1 MLGTS
6 LVATNVFGAEIQKVY
21 SIQIGAFSKKEN
33 AEKRLENLPK
43 ELKKIAFIYLN
54 EDGFYTVRIGKAK
67 NYKDL
72 LKEKALLKRYK
83 IRGFV
88 SKTLIAK
95 EEKREIKVQKVSY
108 KKNKTK
114 IKTEKS
120 PKEMPSSF
128 YSIQLGA
135 FSTEYNALKFIRKL
149 PEEVR
154 NQAFVY
160 KNRKGF
166 YTVRVGKVGNTKL
179 LKPLKAILKRHG
191 FRGFIVK
198 TEVEQKYKVEKE
210 NIIVSTKKTVKE
222 KEVVL
227 ASSDKIVSKKERIKP
242 KKSTNVYSILVAIA
256 TDKEIAKQIADDYA
270 QKFSLKTFIKEKR
283 VGLGKKE
290 YYVYLG
296 EFASQQEARDFMENN
311 LKARYPIEL
320 IETYAD
326 ENVSSFTGET
336 LEVTKSPNIQ
346 ETLEEEVTLPGIEG
360 SFEEEIKDKS
370 DTSKVSKPTY
380 SILVSKTKNQEES
393 QTLKK
398 SLEAKFPNLKVF
410 VLELITNFKEKEYL
424 VYLGEF
430 SSVEEA
436 TKFAHRFGIKTES
449 IDEIEYIEIDDSDLS
464 CGGSGEIIIEEEA
477 KGSLEPVVENT
488 LSPHGTPDNRRVE
501 ITVIPFSTSAKEID
515 LSKYINKGMYILNIW
530 FPRVHYLDN
539 LKDVSLIFKPPK
551 GFSYVLN
558 SAMLNGKHIYPKKV
572 GRYYVVKIPKIKGSD
587 ELDFKLQFLVKEKIK
602 LNNMPVFLI
611 AKDQAGHPVKIY
623 GFDKFK
629 NESEEV
635 LKLYNSKDNAK
646 STFKKKSLITGILY
660 PEKDLIQVEE
670 TTDLTI
676 QVPKS
681 ARYFLYVNG
690 ERVTKS
696 QIGEEIIKGNTKT
709 IKYVG
714 IRLQKGENNVV
725 LKVDGKEYKR
735 KITVSDVVSKLR
747 IHTYPEKPEADGKTP
762 VYVSIELLD
771 KDGVP
776 LKDTTF
782 VEVYVDKGDIWDETT
797 GQWITVGSEPLK
809 VKAYSGKAV
818 VKLSPASST
827 EERRL
832 KIFYGEIEKEYT
844 VRFYPEKRPWIV
856 VGNLEGGIG
865 IGDTKN
871 NPEQT
876 KMPFKHKDGTR
887 LEGRGS
893 VFAKGSVKDYTV
905 TLRYQT
911 EKPDNVLMNQNI
923 PSTEENQYYPVY
935 GDDSEQYFEARSKNR
950 LFLKVEKDLSYLM
963 FGDYTTNIG
972 SDLEFNRYNRTFN
985 GLDLNLQKE
994 KDYRVQGFITKN
1006 GQEQLKEEFQGK
1018 GISGPYF
1025 FKNPVRP
1032 YSERVW
1038 IETRDRFNP
1047 NIIIKRE
1054 ELHRFTDYTI
1064 NYEEGFIIFHEP
1076 IKQYDDNFNPNY
1088 IVTVYETDDLQEEKY
1103 TYGLRGEKSF
1113 FNGKLRF
1120 GVTGIKEEHVLTDKK
1135 LYGADVLYETDKLRL
1150 LGEISRTETDND
1162 GIAGKI
1168 EGRYAFNQYFSVG
1181 GYYKKVKE
1189 GYQNLSAVTADQGY
1203 ETYGANITA
1212 TTKDGKTR
1220 FTAEGIVENRDI
1232 DRKTGSL
1239 MIDHKVN
1246 KKLSF
1251 TLGGRIH
1258 KETNSSG
1265 TDTRAL
1271 AVAGF
1276 TYKPT
1281 EKLSLSLRREQAI
1294 KKDIASAYYPTRTI
1308 GRVDYRFSNWFS
1320 SYLQSEYQERADKDI
1335 SLTTLGLE
1343 GRLKENTTAFSK
1355 YTIDDGASGW
1365 RTQSHIG
1372 LNHLFKITDK
1382 LTGDISVENVNTFSG
1397 DDTGDYTALALR
1409 GAYLQNQRYKLS
1421 AGYEIRF
1428 GDFQPSHLLTLGG
1441 ITKIGKA
1448 GTLLLRERYFKNEKQ
1463 QNDLLLGF
1471 AYRPVDSDVWNSLF
1485 KLRWK
1490 YAKGELYNNKYI
1502 GSLHLNVQPNRKLR
1516 TSWQYAFKYT
1526 SGGSL
1531 GSSFIDL
1538 YRGRFSYDITD
1549 RIDIGAHGGV
1559 LWDHKNKN
1567 YSYAYGP
1574 EIGYTLFKN
1583 FWISLGYNVQGF
1595 HDKDFD
1601 EANYWAKGAYL
1612 KFRLKFDEDLFKKF
1626 FNEK

>member
-1 MLGTS
+1 MKKLGLTVLGTS
-6 LVATNVFGAEIQKVY
+6 LVATNVLGADIQKVY
-21 SIQIGAFSKKEN
+21 SIQLGAFSKKEN
-33 AEKRLENLPK
+33 AERALRSLPE
-43 ELKKIAFIYLN
+43 ELKKEAFIYVN
-54 EDGFYTVRIGKAK
+54 EKGFYTLRVGKAK
-67 NYKDL
+67 SYKDL

-83 IRGFV
+83 IKGFV

-95 EEKREIKVQKVSY
+95 EEKKTIQKVSY
-108 KKNKTK
+108 KKHKTK
-114 IKTEKS
+114 KVDEKVS
-120 PKEMPSSF
+120 TQAPSKF

-135 FSTEYNALKFIRKL
+135 FSTEYNALKFIKNL
-149 PEEVR
+149 PEDLR

-166 YTVRVGKVGNTKL
+166 YTVRIGKVGNTKL
-179 LKPLKAILKRHG
+179 LKPLKALLRRYG
-191 FRGFIVK
+191 FKGFIVK
-198 TEVEQKYKVEKE
+198 TEVKQMYTSKE
-210 NIIVSTKKTVKE
+210 ETAVVNIKQNIKN
-222 KEVVL
+222 KEVAAV
-227 ASSDKIVSKKERIKP
+227 SSDKIVSKKERVKP
-242 KKSTNVYSILVAIA
+242 KKLTNVYSILVAIA
-256 TDKEIAKQIADDYA
+256 TDKEIAKQIADEYT
-270 QKFSLKTFIKEKR
+270 QKFSLKTFIKEKYA
-283 VGLGKKE
+283 GLGKKE

-296 EFASQQEARDFMENN
+296 EFPSENEAKEFMEKN
-311 LKARYPIEL
+311 LNARYPIEI
-320 IETYAD
+320 IETKA
-326 ENVSSFTGET
+326 
-336 LEVTKSPNIQ
+336 
-346 ETLEEEVTLPGIEG
+346 
-360 SFEEEIKDKS
+360 EEEIKEEPNTANTQENIQKVTNFESPKS
-370 DTSKVSKPTY
+370 VSNIEKNVETKDIINQNPTPIF
-380 SILVSKTKNQEES
+380 SILVQKTQNKEEA
-393 QTLKK
+393 QTLEK
-398 SLEAKFPNLKVF
+398 SLKAKFPELKVF
-410 VLELITNFKEKEYL
+410 LKETIIGFKQKEYL

-430 SSVEEA
+430 TSFEEA
-436 TKFAHRFGIKTES
+436 RKFAHRFGVKTES
-449 IDEIEYIEIDDSDLS
+449 IDEIVYIKIDDSDLS
-464 CGGSGEIIIEEEA
+464 CGGELLIKEEA
-477 KGSLEPVVENT
+477 RDSLEPVVENR
-488 LSPHGTPDNRRVE
+488 LSPEGTPENRRAE
-501 ITVIPFSTSAKEID
+501 ITVIPFSASAKEID
-515 LSKYINKGMYILNIW
+515 LSKYIDKGIYILNIW
-530 FPRVHYLDN
+530 FPKVHYLE
-539 LKDVSLIFKPPK
+539 KIYDVALIFKPPK

-558 SAMLNGKHIYPKKV
+558 SALLNDKHVYPKKI
-572 GRYYVVKIPKIKGSD
+572 GKYYVVNIPEIKGSD
-587 ELDFKLQFLVKEKIK
+587 EIDFKLQFLVKNKIK
-602 LNNMPVFLI
+602 LENMPVFLI
-611 AKDQAGHPVKIY
+611 GKDQAGHPIKIY
-623 GFDKFK
+623 GFDKFRNEAEEALKIYESK
-629 NESEEV
+629 NNI
-635 LKLYNSKDNAK
+635 YPA
-646 STFKKKSLITGILY
+646 STKKAVVRGIVY

-670 TTDLTI
+670 TTDI
-676 QVPKS
+676 VIDVPKN

-690 ERVTKS
+690 KRITKS
-696 QIGEEIIKGNTKT
+696 QIGEEVTKGNIKT

-714 IRLQKGENNVV
+714 IKLQKGENQIL
-725 LKVDGKEYKR
+725 LKIDGKEYKR
-735 KITVSDVVSKLR
+735 KITVSDEVTKIRV
-747 IHTYPEKPEADGKTP
+747 HHYPEKPEADGKTP

-776 LKDTTF
+776 IKDTTF

-871 NPEQT
+871 NPQQT

-887 LEGRGS
+887 LEGKGS

-985 GLDLNLQKE
+985 GLDINLQKE
-994 KDYRVQGFITKN
+994 KNYRVQGFITKN

-1038 IETRDRFNP
+1038 IETRDRFNS

-1076 IKQYDDNFNPNY
+1076 IKQYDDNFNPIY

-1120 GVTGIKEEHVLTDKK
+1120 GLTGIKEEHVLTDKK

-1162 GIAGKI
+1162 GIAGKL

-1189 GYQNLSAVTADQGY
+1189 GYQNLSAITADQGY

-1220 FTAEGIVENRDI
+1220 VTAEGIVENRDI

-1239 MIDHKVN
+1239 ILDHKVN
-1246 KKLSF
+1246 EKFSF

-1271 AVAGF
+1271 AVAGL

-1294 KKDIASAYYPTRTI
+1294 NKDVASAYYPTRTI
-1308 GRVDYRFSNWFS
+1308 GRIDYRFSNWFS

-1335 SLTTLGLE
+1335 SLTTLGFE

-1397 DDTGDYTALALR
+1397 EDTGDYTALAVR

-1516 TSWQYAFKYT
+1516 TAWQYAFKYT

-1559 LWDHKNKN
+1559 LWDHRNKN

-1574 EIGYTLFKN
+1574 EVGYTLFKN

-1595 HDKDFD
+1595 HDEDFD

>member
-1 MLGTS
+1 MKKVGLTVLGTS
-6 LVATNVFGAEIQKVY
+6 VIAANSFGADIQKVY
-21 SIQIGAFSKKEN
+21 SIQLGAFSKKEN
-33 AEKRLENLPK
+33 AERALKALPK
-43 ELKKIAFIYLN
+43 ELRKDAFIYIN
-54 EDGFYTVRIGKAK
+54 EEGFYTIRLGKAK
-67 NYKDL
+67 SYKDL
-72 LKEKALLKRYK
+72 LREKALLKKYK
-83 IRGFV
+83 IKGFV
-88 SKTLIAK
+88 AKTLIAK
-95 EEKREIKVQKVSY
+95 KEKEERKTRKVSY
-108 KKNKTK
+108 KKHKVEKVKEKTQL
-114 IKTEKS
+114 
-120 PKEMPSSF
+120 PSKF

-135 FSTEYNALKFIRKL
+135 FSTEYNALKFIKKL

-179 LKPLKAILKRHG
+179 LKPLKALLKKKG

-198 TEVEQKYKVEKE
+198 TEVKHRYASKE
-210 NIIVSTKKTVKE
+210 EAVITDIKQNVKN
-222 KEVVL
+222 KEVAIV
-227 ASSDKIVSKKERIKP
+227 SSDKIVSKKERVKP
-242 KKSTNVYSILVAIA
+242 KKLTNVYSILVAIA
-256 TDKEIAKQIADDYA
+256 TDKDIAKQIADEYT
-270 QKFSLKTFIKEKR
+270 QKYSLRTFIKEKY
-283 VGLGKKE
+283 VGLGKKEYYIYLGEFASEQEAREFMNKHLNAHYPIEIIETNVENSSEEVSIAESSDNLVKNKQVQKETNEVKPSEVVLEKEHSEDISNQGLKPIYSILVLKTKDKQEADTLKGSLEAKFPNTKVFIKEKILELKEKE

-296 EFASQQEARDFMENN
+296 EFLSLDEAR
-311 LKARYPIEL
+311 R
-320 IETYAD
+320 
-326 ENVSSFTGET
+326 
-336 LEVTKSPNIQ
+336 
-346 ETLEEEVTLPGIEG
+346 
-360 SFEEEIKDKS
+360 
-370 DTSKVSKPTY
+370 
-380 SILVSKTKNQEES
+380 
-393 QTLKK
+393 
-398 SLEAKFPNLKVF
+398 
-410 VLELITNFKEKEYL
+410 
-424 VYLGEF
+424 
-430 SSVEEA
+430 
-436 TKFAHRFGIKTES
+436 FAHRFGIKTES
-449 IDEIEYIEIDDSDLS
+449 IDEVEYVEIEKEKLDNKKVVIK
-464 CGGSGEIIIEEEA
+464 EEA
-477 KGSLEPVVENT
+477 KDSLEPVVENQI
-488 LSPHGTPDNRRVE
+488 SPEGTPENRRVE
-501 ITVIPFSTSAKEID
+501 VTVIPFSASAKEVD
-515 LSKYINKGMYILNIW
+515 LSEYIDKGIYVLNIW
-530 FPRVHYLDN
+530 FPKVHYLEN
-539 LKDVSLIFKPPK
+539 LKDVALIFKPPK

-558 SAMLNGKHIYPKKV
+558 SAILNDKHVYPKKI
-572 GRYYVVKIPKIKGSD
+572 GKYYLVNIPEIKGTQ
-587 ELDFKLQFLVKEKIK
+587 ELDFKLQFLVKHKIK
-602 LNNMPVFLI
+602 LENMPVFLV
-611 AKDQAGHPVKIY
+611 AKDQAGHPIKIY

-629 NESEEV
+629 NEAEEA
-635 LKLYNSKDNAK
+635 LKVYQGKNNIYPASI
-646 STFKKKSLITGILY
+646 KKPLNYGIIY
-660 PEKDLIQVEE
+660 PDKDLVQVQE
-670 TTDLTI
+670 TTDI
-676 QVPKS
+676 VIEVPKNS
-681 ARYFLYVNG
+681 RYFLYING
-690 ERVTKS
+690 KRVTKS
-696 QIGEEIIKGNTKT
+696 QIGEEVTQGSIKK

-714 IRLQKGENNVV
+714 VKLDKGENEV
-725 LKVDGKEYKR
+725 LLKIDGKKYKR
-735 KITVSDVVSKLR
+735 KITVSDTVSKIR
-747 IHTYPEKPEADGKTP
+747 VSIYPEKPEADGKTP
-762 VYVSIELLD
+762 AYVSIELLD

-776 LKDTTF
+776 IKDTTF

-797 GQWITVGSEPLK
+797 GEWIKVGSEPIK
-809 VKAYSGKAV
+809 VKAYDGKAV

-844 VRFYPEKRPWIV
+844 IRFYPEKRPWIV

-871 NPEQT
+871 NPQQS

-887 LEGRGS
+887 LEGKGA
-893 VFAKGSVKDYTV
+893 VFAKGNVKDYTV

-985 GLDLNLQKE
+985 GLDINLEKE
-994 KDYRVQGFITKN
+994 KDYRVQGFVTKN

-1038 IETRDRFNP
+1038 IETRDRYNP

-1088 IVTVYETDDLQEEKY
+1088 IVTVYETDDLHEDKF
-1103 TYGLRGEKSF
+1103 TYGLRGEKRF
-1113 FNGKLRF
+1113 LDGKLRV
-1120 GVTGIKEEHVLTDKK
+1120 GLTGIKEEHVLTDKK
-1135 LYGADVLYETDKLRL
+1135 LYGADILYETDKLRL
-1150 LGEISRTETDND
+1150 LGELSRTETDND
-1162 GIAGKI
+1162 GIAGKV
-1168 EGRYAFNQYFSVG
+1168 EGRYTFNQYFSIG
-1181 GYYKKVKE
+1181 GYYKRVKE
-1189 GYQNLSAVTADQGY
+1189 GYQNLSAITADQGY

-1220 FTAEGIVENRDI
+1220 VTAEGIVENRDI

-1239 MIDHKVN
+1239 MINHKVN
-1246 KKLSF
+1246 DKFSF

-1271 AVAGF
+1271 AIAGL
-1276 TYKPT
+1276 TYKPN

-1294 KKDIASAYYPTRTI
+1294 NKDVTSAYYPTRTI

-1320 SYLQSEYQERADKDI
+1320 SYLQSEYQERADKDV
-1335 SLTTLGLE
+1335 SLTTFGLE

-1355 YTIDDGASGW
+1355 YTIDDSASGW

-1372 LNHLFKITDK
+1372 LNHLFKFTDK

-1397 DDTGDYTALALR
+1397 DDTGDYTAIALR
-1409 GAYLQNQRYKLS
+1409 GAYLQNKRYKLS

-1428 GDFQPSHLLTLGG
+1428 GDFQPNHLLTLGG

-1502 GSLHLNVQPNRKLR
+1502 GSFHLNIQPNRKLR

-1526 SGGSL
+1526 SGGSI

-1595 HDKDFD
+1595 HDDDFE

-1612 KFRLKFDEDLFKKF
+1612 KFRLKFDEGLFKKF
-1626 FNEK
+1626 FDEK

>member
-1 MLGTS
+1 MKKVGLTFLGTS
-6 LVATNVFGAEIQKVY
+6 LAFANAFGEGLQKVY
-21 SIQIGAFSKKEN
+21 SIQIGAYSKKEN
-33 AEKRLENLPK
+33 AERALKSLPK
-43 ELKKIAFIYLN
+43 ELKKEAFIYVN
-54 EDGFYTVRIGKAK
+54 EEGFYTVRIGKAK
-67 NYKDL
+67 SYKDIL
-72 LKEKALLKRYK
+72 REKKLLKRYK
-83 IRGFV
+83 IKGFI
-88 SKTLIAK
+88 SKTLIANERK
-95 EEKREIKVQKVSY
+95 KQVANKPKSEK
-108 KKNKTK
+108 KTK
-114 IKTEKS
+114 GTEIAT
-120 PKEMPSSF
+120 PSKF

-135 FSTEYNALKFIRKL
+135 FSTEYNALKFIKRL
-149 PEEVR
+149 PEELR
-154 NQAFVY
+154 NLAFVY

-166 YTVRVGKVGNTKL
+166 YTVRVGKVGNTNL
-179 LKPLKAILKRHG
+179 LKPLKALLKKYRLKG
-191 FRGFIVK
+191 FVVK
-198 TEVEQKYKVEKE
+198 TEVKQRYKPEKE
-210 NIIVSTKKTVKE
+210 EAIIQVKKTVKG
-222 KEVVL
+222 KEI
-227 ASSDKIVSKKERIKP
+227 AITNADKIVSQKKRIKP
-242 KKSTNVYSILVAIA
+242 KKPTNVYSILVAITTNKDIA
-256 TDKEIAKQIADDYA
+256 KEIANEYR
-270 QKFSLKTFIKEKR
+270 QKFSLKTFIKEKY

-296 EFASQQEARDFMENN
+296 EFTSEKEARKFMERN
-311 LKARYPIEL
+311 LKGHYPIEI
-320 IETYAD
+320 IETHVEKEDILYKEA
-326 ENVSSFTGET
+326 EKPLLKKQNE
-336 LEVTKSPNIQ
+336 L
-346 ETLEEEVTLPGIEG
+346 
-360 SFEEEIKDKS
+360 DKS
-370 DTSKVSKPTY
+370 KYTSNEELKAIY
-380 SILVSKTKNQEES
+380 SILVLKTKDKKDAE
-393 QTLKK
+393 TLKT
-398 SLEAKFPNLKVF
+398 SLEAKFPDKKVYIKEKI
-410 VLELITNFKEKEYL
+410 LEFKEKEYY

-430 SSVEEA
+430 LSPEEA
-436 TKFAHRFGIKTES
+436 KRFAHRFGIKTES
-449 IDEIEYIEIDDSDLS
+449 IDVIEYVDIEKDKIN
-464 CGGSGEIIIEEEA
+464 GKETVIKEEA
-477 KGSLEPVVENT
+477 KDTLEPVVENRI
-488 LSPHGTPDNRRVE
+488 SPEGTPENRRAE

-515 LSKYINKGMYILNIW
+515 LSNYIDKGIYILNIW
-530 FPRVHYLDN
+530 FPKIHYLEKI
-539 LKDVSLIFKPPK
+539 KDVALIFKPPK

-558 SAMLNGKHIYPKKV
+558 SAVLNDKHVYPRKV
-572 GRYYVVKIPKIKGSD
+572 GNYYIVKIPEIKGSQ
-587 ELDFKLQFLVKEKIK
+587 EIDFKLQFLVKNKIK
-602 LNNMPVFLI
+602 LENMPVFLI
-611 AKDQAGHPVKIY
+611 AKDQAGHPIKIY

-629 NESEEV
+629 EEAKEV
-635 LKLYNSKDNAK
+635 LNIYENKNIIHPA
-646 STFKKKSLITGILY
+646 TVKKTVTTGIIY
-660 PEKDLIQVEE
+660 PEKDTIQVKE
-670 TTDLTI
+670 TTDI
-676 QVPKS
+676 VVEVPKD

-690 ERVTKS
+690 KRVTKS
-696 QIGEEIIKGNTKT
+696 HIGEEVTKGNVKT

-714 IRLQKGENNVV
+714 IKLEKGENEV
-725 LKVDGKEYKR
+725 LLKIDGKEYKR
-735 KITVSDVVSKLR
+735 KITVSDIVSKIR
-747 IHTYPEKPEADGKTP
+747 VNVYPEKPQADGKTP

-776 LKDTTF
+776 IKDTTF
-782 VEVYVDKGDIWDETT
+782 VEVYVDKGDIWDEST
-797 GQWITVGSEPLK
+797 GEWIKVGSEPLK
-809 VKAYSGKAV
+809 VKAYNGKAV

-856 VGNLEGGIG
+856 VGNLEGGVG

-871 NPEQT
+871 NPQQT

-887 LEGRGS
+887 LEGKGS
-893 VFAKGSVKDYTV
+893 VFAKGSVKNYTV

-935 GDDSEQYFEARSKNR
+935 GDDTEQYFEARSKNR

-985 GLDLNLQKE
+985 GLDLNLQKD
-994 KDYRVQGFITKN
+994 KDYRIQSFITKN

-1038 IETRDRFNP
+1038 IETRDRYNP

-1113 FNGKLRF
+1113 LNGNLRF
-1120 GVTGIKEEHVLTDKK
+1120 GLTGIKEEHVLTDKK

-1162 GIAGKI
+1162 GVAGKV
-1168 EGRYAFNQYFSVG
+1168 EGRYTFNQYFSVG
-1181 GYYKKVKE
+1181 GYYKRVQE

-1220 FTAEGIVENRDI
+1220 VTAEGVVENRDI

-1239 MIDHKVN
+1239 MLDHKVN
-1246 KKLSF
+1246 NKLSF

-1258 KETNSSG
+1258 KETNTLG

-1271 AVAGF
+1271 AIAGL

-1281 EKLSLSLRREQAI
+1281 EKLSISLRREQAI

-1320 SYLQSEYQERADKDI
+1320 SYLQSEYQERADKDV

-1372 LNHLFKITDK
+1372 LNHLFKITNK

-1397 DDTGDYTALALR
+1397 DDTGDYTALAVR
-1409 GAYLQNQRYKLS
+1409 GAYLQNKRYKLS

-1428 GDFQPSHLLTLGG
+1428 GDFQPNHLLTLGG
-1441 ITKIGKA
+1441 ITKVGKA

-1471 AYRPVDSDVWNSLF
+1471 AYRPVESDVWNSLF

-1502 GSLHLNVQPNRKLR
+1502 GSFHLNIQPNRKLR
-1516 TSWQYAFKYT
+1516 TAWQYAFKYT
-1526 SGGSL
+1526 SGGSI
-1531 GSSFIDL
+1531 GNSFIDL

-1549 RIDIGAHGGV
+1549 RIDIGAHGGI

-1574 EIGYTLFKN
+1574 EIGYTLFRN

-1595 HDKDFD
+1595 HDDDFE

-1612 KFRLKFDEDLFKKF
+1612 KFRLKFDEDLFKKI